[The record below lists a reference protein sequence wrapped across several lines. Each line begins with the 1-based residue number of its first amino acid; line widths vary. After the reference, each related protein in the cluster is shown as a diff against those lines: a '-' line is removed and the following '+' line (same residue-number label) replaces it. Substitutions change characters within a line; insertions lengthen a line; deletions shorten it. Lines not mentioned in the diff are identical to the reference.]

1 MHELFLAIAES
12 QSDDLSTFAGACG
25 DDPGWLCTVVWDLSS
40 GNGRLARS
48 ADLVFATPAKVVLIL
63 LVAFVLYRLLRFWT
77 DRFIARMEHEVRRRV
92 ERGRELGTRAGRPR
106 AETRRLQRL
115 HAIGG
120 AIRSGLGV
128 VIWLTAFLIALAQV
142 IDLRP
147 ILAGAGLAGLVIGF
161 GAQNLIRDFL
171 AGISMLVEDQF
182 GVGDW
187 IEVDGRAG
195 EVENVGLR
203 VTRMRDIDG
212 VVWHIPNGVMTTVG
226 NLTQRWARA
235 TLDVPFALDTDI
247 PRARRIVQAVADGL
261 AADPDWG
268 QDIIGPPEIWGLQ
281 TWGPEGLALR
291 LVMPTRP
298 LRNWDVNRQMR
309 ERLKYAFEREGIRMP
324 APAFEVGAQR
334 WGAPIRTHEVDE
346 SGNGVTRPAAR
357 QDPAPPEA
365 YAETP
370 DTTGRIPTVRRPPQ
384 PRPDDDGEGPAAD
397 L

>member
-1 MHELFLAIAES
+1 VTALLLAIAES
-12 QSDDLSTFAGACG
+12 QSNDLSTLQGACG
-25 DDPGWLCTVVWDLSS
+25 DDPGWLCNAVWEAS
-40 GNGRLARS
+40 GNNGQLARTI
-48 ADLVFATPAKVVLIL
+48 DLVFATPAKILLIL
-63 LVAFVLYRLLRFWT
+63 VIAFLLYRLARFWI
-77 DRFIARMEHEVRRRV
+77 DRFVVRMEHEIDRRV
-92 ERGRELGTRAGRPR
+92 ARGRALGTRGGNPR

-120 AIRSGLGV
+120 AIRSATGV
-128 VIWLTAFLIALAQV
+128 VIWLTALLIALAQAV
-142 IDLRP
+142 DLRP

-187 IEVDGRAG
+187 IEVDRRAG

-212 VVWHIPNGVMTTVG
+212 VVWHIPNGVMNTVG

-268 QDIIGPPEIWGLQ
+268 QDVIGPPEIWGVQ
-281 TWGPEGLALR
+281 QWGPEGISLR
-291 LVMPTRP
+291 LVIPTRP
-298 LRNWDVNRQMR
+298 LRNWDVNRQLR

-324 APAFEVGAQR
+324 APLLEVGAER
-334 WGAPIRTHEVDE
+334 WGDPVRHTSDDGRTGRRPSAMPPKGEVYPDL
-346 SGNGVTRPAAR
+346 
-357 QDPAPPEA
+357 
-365 YAETP
+365 P
-370 DTTGRIPTVRRPPQ
+370 DTTDRMPTIKEP
-384 PRPDDDGEGPAAD
+384 PRPDGSNDGGGGVG
-397 L
+397 

>member
-1 MHELFLAIAES
+1 VTSALLALAES
-12 QSDDLSTFAGACG
+12 QSEDAIAELRGACG
-25 DDPGWLCTVVWDLSS
+25 DDPGWLCEAIFDRTGD
-40 GNGRLARS
+40 GALARTV
-48 ADLVFATPAKVVLIL
+48 DLFFATPARILLIL
-63 LVAFVLYRLLRFWT
+63 VVAFAIYRLTRFWT
-77 DRFIARMEHEVRRRV
+77 VRFVARMEREIHRRV

-120 AIRSGLGV
+120 AIRSALGI
-128 VIWLTAFLIALAQV
+128 VIWLTAILVSLAQV

-147 ILAGAGLAGLVIGF
+147 ILAGAGLVGLVIGF

-171 AGISMLVEDQF
+171 AGVSMLVEDQF

-212 VVWHIPNGVMTTVG
+212 VVWHVPNGVMTTVG

-235 TLDVPFALDTDI
+235 TLDVPFALDTDV

-261 AADPDWG
+261 AADPEWG
-268 QDIIGPPEIWGLQ
+268 QDIIGPPEIWGVQ
-281 TWGPEGLALR
+281 EWGPHGLSLR
-291 LVMPTRP
+291 LVVPTRP

-324 APAFEVGAQR
+324 AQVTEVGAQR
-334 WGAPIRTHEVDE
+334 WGEPVRT
-346 SGNGVTRPAAR
+346 SAADGPSR
-357 QDPAPPEA
+357 TGADGAVPTGLGHGGA
-365 YAETP
+365 YRDLP
-370 DTTGRIPTVRRPPQ
+370 DTTDRIPTVRPPRPARPSG
-384 PRPDDDGEGPAAD
+384 RPDDGD
-397 L
+397 

>member
-1 MHELFLAIAES
+1 MPQLLLAAAES
-12 QSDDLSTFAGACG
+12 QSDDLSTLVGACG
-25 DDPGWLCTVVWDLSS
+25 EDPGWLCEVVFEQTD
-40 GNGRLARS
+40 GNGPLARTV
-48 ADLVFATPAKVVLIL
+48 DLVFATPAKILLIL
-63 LVAFVLYRLLRFWT
+63 LVAFALYRLFRFWT
-77 DRFIARMEHEVRRRV
+77 DRFVVRMEREIRRRV
-92 ERGRELGTRAGRPR
+92 ERGRELGTRAGTPR

-120 AIRSGLGV
+120 AARSAVGV
-128 VIWLTAFLIALAQV
+128 VIWLTALLLSLAQL

-171 AGISMLVEDQF
+171 AGISMLIEDQF

-212 VVWHIPNGVMTTVG
+212 VVWHMPNGAMTTVG

-268 QDIIGPPEIWGLQ
+268 QDIIGPAEIWGLQ
-281 TWGPEGLALR
+281 EWGPEGLSLR
-291 LVMPTRP
+291 LVIPTRP

-324 APAFEVGAQR
+324 APTLELGAQR
-334 WGAPIRTHEVDE
+334 WGAPLRTTAVAGEPD
-346 SGNGVTRPAAR
+346 RRDAP
-357 QDPAPPEA
+357 DPAPLLGEP
-365 YAETP
+365 YPDLP
-370 DTTGRIPTVRRPPQ
+370 DTTDRLATVRHP
-384 PRPDDDGEGPAAD
+384 PRPAGEDTDDSDAVDP
-397 L
+397 